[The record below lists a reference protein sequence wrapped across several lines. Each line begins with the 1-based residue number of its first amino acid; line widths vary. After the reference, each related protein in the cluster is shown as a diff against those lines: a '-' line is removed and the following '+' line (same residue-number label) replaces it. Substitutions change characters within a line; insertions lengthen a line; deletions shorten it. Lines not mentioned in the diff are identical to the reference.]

1 MLNLNLHSEVRWDY
15 KDAKSRTQIDWFYVK
30 QDPVS
35 GEKNK
40 KHQEI
45 HIYMEFIQENMLV

>member
-15 KDAKSRTQIDWFYVK
+15 KDAKRRTQINWFYMK

-40 KHQEI
+40 KHQN
-45 HIYMEFIQENMLV
+45 IYMEFIQENMLV

>member
-15 KDAKSRTQIDWFYVK
+15 KDAKSRTQIDWYYVK